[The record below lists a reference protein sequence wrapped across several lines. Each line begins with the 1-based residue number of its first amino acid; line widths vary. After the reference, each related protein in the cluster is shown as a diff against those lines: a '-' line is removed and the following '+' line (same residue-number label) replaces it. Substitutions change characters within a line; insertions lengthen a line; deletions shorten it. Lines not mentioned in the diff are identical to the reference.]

1 MKKGLLSLLAL
12 FSFFAASSQVAVDT
26 TGILGDSYNK
36 WSIEVS
42 VGQGKGVRPYKDGYF
57 SSNPEKFFGRLQ
69 ANSFGIAGRYMIS
82 PTFGVKAD
90 LNYEEF
96 NNQSGSG
103 SLEFKMVQY
112 RFGFQGVINAIRLF
126 KLQESAGRFGLLLH
140 GGLQLSRMTSKT
152 KNVLV
157 NDQNYNL
164 TEYNGGLILGFSPQ
178 FRITDHFAIFGDFS
192 VANNYRQHFNWDG
205 SYSDNS
211 NNLAGQMVVTSL
223 GISYSFGSEKIH
235 GDWAIIQDKKDK
247 ELKELNNRIGEIET
261 LMNDT
266 DKDGVPD
273 YLDAE
278 NNSIAGVAVDTKGRM
293 VDKNSNGVPDELEK
307 YVDSSIT
314 NNNNTVLSK
323 GMIEQLINDGYIA
336 AYFDKGI
343 SMPTPGSSDNI
354 GFILNYLRNN
364 PNATVEI
371 SGYADQVGNSAKN
384 EKLAASR
391 AENIKD
397 ILVKAGIDPSRLNAK
412 GAGIDSSVDKN
423 SEYAKRLVRKV
434 VFRLTN

>member
-1 MKKGLLSLLAL
+1 
-12 FSFFAASSQVAVDT
+12 
-26 TGILGDSYNK
+26 
-36 WSIEVS
+36 
-42 VGQGKGVRPYKDGYF
+42 
-57 SSNPEKFFGRLQ
+57 
-69 ANSFGIAGRYMIS
+69 
-82 PTFGVKAD
+82 
-90 LNYEEF
+90 
-96 NNQSGSG
+96 
-103 SLEFKMVQY
+103 
-112 RFGFQGVINAIRLF
+112 
-126 KLQESAGRFGLLLH
+126 
-140 GGLQLSRMTSKT
+140 MTSKT

-178 FRITDHFAIFGDFS
+178 FRITDHFAVFGDFS

-235 GDWAIIQDKKDK
+235 GDWAIIEDKKDK
-247 ELKELNNRIGEIET
+247 ELKELNGRIGEIET

-293 VDKNSNGVPDELEK
+293 VDKNTNGVPDELEK

-336 AYFDKGI
+336 AYFDKAV

-384 EKLAASR
+384 EKLAADR
-391 AENIKD
+391 ANNIKD
-397 ILVKAGIDPSRLNAK
+397 ILVKAGIDPSRLTAK

-434 VFRLTN
+434 VFKLTN

>member
-1 MKKGLLSLLAL
+1 M
-12 FSFFAASSQVAVDT
+12 
-26 TGILGDSYNK
+26 
-36 WSIEVS
+36 
-42 VGQGKGVRPYKDGYF
+42 
-57 SSNPEKFFGRLQ
+57 
-69 ANSFGIAGRYMIS
+69 
-82 PTFGVKAD
+82 
-90 LNYEEF
+90 
-96 NNQSGSG
+96 
-103 SLEFKMVQY
+103 
-112 RFGFQGVINAIRLF
+112 
-126 KLQESAGRFGLLLH
+126 
-140 GGLQLSRMTSKT
+140 
-152 KNVLV
+152 
-157 NDQNYNL
+157 
-164 TEYNGGLILGFSPQ
+164 TEYNGGLVLGFSPQ
-178 FRITDHFAIFGDFS
+178 FRITNNFAVFGDFS

-293 VDKNSNGVPDELEK
+293 VDKNTNGVPDELEK

-336 AYFDKGI
+336 AYFDKGV

-384 EKLAASR
+384 EKLAANR

-412 GAGIDSSVDKN
+412 GAGIDSTVDKN

-434 VFRLTN
+434 VFKLTN

>member
-12 FSFFAASSQVAVDT
+12 LSIYTAGAQVAVDT
-26 TGILGDSYNK
+26 TGVIGDSYNK

-57 SSNPEKFFGRLQ
+57 SSNPEKFFGRIQ

-82 PTFGVKAD
+82 PTFGVRAD

-103 SLEFKMVQY
+103 SLDFKMVQY

-126 KLQESAGRFGLLLH
+126 NLQESAGRFGLLLH

-152 KNVLV
+152 KNVLP

-178 FRITDHFAIFGDFS
+178 FRITDHFAVFGDFS

-235 GDWAIIQDKKDK
+235 GDWAIIEDKKDK
-247 ELKELNNRIGEIET
+247 ELKELNGRIGEIET

-293 VDKNSNGVPDELEK
+293 VDKNTNGVPDELEK
-307 YVDSSIT
+307 YIDSSIT

-336 AYFDKGI
+336 AYFDKSV
-343 SMPTPGSSDNI
+343 SMPTPASSDNI

-371 SGYADQVGNSAKN
+371 SGYADEVGNTAKN
-384 EKLAASR
+384 EKLAATR
-391 AENIKD
+391 AENVKA
-397 ILVKAGIDPSRLNAK
+397 ILIKAGIDPARLSAK

-434 VFRLTN
+434 VFKLNN

>member
-12 FSFFAASSQVAVDT
+12 LSLYTASAQVAVDT
-26 TGILGDSYNK
+26 TGIIGDSYNK

-96 NNQSGSG
+96 NNQGGSG

-112 RFGFQGVINAIRLF
+112 RFGFQGVVNAIRLF
-126 KLQESAGRFGLLLH
+126 NLQESAGRFGLLLH

-152 KNVLV
+152 KNVLPS
-157 NDQNYNL
+157 DQNYNV

-178 FRITDHFAIFGDFS
+178 FRITDHFAVFGDFS

-293 VDKNSNGVPDELEK
+293 VDKNTNGVPDELEK
-307 YVDSSIT
+307 YIDSSIT

-336 AYFDKGI
+336 AYFDKGV

-384 EKLAASR
+384 EKLAANR

-434 VFRLTN
+434 VFKLTN